1 MKRYTDNILSLLEG
15 FDFQKLEEDPS
26 IIYCLSSDFTLVYFN
41 PAWLNF
47 ALENGEESFVSE
59 KFPIGTSLLSVI
71 AEPLKTFYQET
82 YLKIYDT
89 QKIWDLDYECSDK
102 SFFRIFHQTVY
113 PLLNHKGLL
122 IINSL
127 VMKDAISDQVES
139 KLETDEKYTW
149 PTGFIT
155 QCIHCKRV
163 QRVDEPSMWDWVPEW
178 VEKMPANNSS
188 SLCSPCYDY
197 YYNQLPMRK
206 RYRRMEEGE

>member
-1 MKRYTDNILSLLEG
+1 MSLLEG

-26 IIYCLSSDFTLVYFN
+26 IIYCLSSDLKLVYYN

-47 ALENGEESFVSE
+47 IDKHEQEPCVSK
-59 KFPIGTSLLSVI
+59 KFPIGISIFSDI
-71 AEPLKTFYQET
+71 DEPLKSFYTET
-82 YLKIYDT
+82 YLKIFNT
-89 QKIWDLDYECSDK
+89 QKIWDHNYECTDK
-102 SFFRIFHQTVY
+102 SMFKIFHQTLY
-113 PLLNHKGLL
+113 PLLNRKGLL
-122 IINSL
+122 IINNIVKRDDL
-127 VMKDAISDQVES
+127 TANR
-139 KLETDEKYTW
+139 ETLLQIEEIYTW

-163 QRVDEPSMWDWVPEW
+163 QRVDKPAIWDWVPEW
-178 VEKMPANNSS
+178 VENTPLNNSS